1 MSCDW
6 VPVAGW
12 KDTPSSHSRSAP
24 HLPPAVM
31 AAPAAGSRAPRSGS
45 RLDRLHPSRSST
57 LCHESQPMYS
67 DTAHATCAT
76 VASPGATVPSISTYT
91 PCESGPTGSRN
102 VTAARGDERRQRQR
116 CPPARPG
123 DGGRVTLHT
132 VEERVETPG
141 VTGGERERGANQN
154 AVEKEAQVAAGAQR
168 EDGRT
173 KHVALTHRLP
183 GGGDDTAP
191 GAVQDTYSAR
201 AVAPEAD
208 CAVGCGRG
216 GAVGADGGLLP
227 SAPAG
232 QHGSLGLQLAQPHHA
247 KLDTAHRVQRVDL
260 QLQQAPVSA
269 RAVDGIPQQDD
280 GVAQP
285 GRLAQ
290 RAGPFV
296 GIGTS
301 GVPSVACGRAA
312 NERRVQASESAARLD
327 PVKHTMSWTT
337 ETGRDS
343 RLAPV
348 LGPAAGAVPPV
359 APLGPVAGSAPAA
372 AAQAGPTEGSLKA
385 GGVSAKAGLRAERA
399 AGPDGRPPTGGQ
411 MGSVSTSSGLD
422 AGDRACLRHAESLP
436 VTRTEVLCA
445 MA

>member
-1 MSCDW
+1 MIPHRGPSRTRTRPAPSHQKRTAPSGAAEAARSELMGDCS
-6 VPVAGW
+6 PPLRLASMAASACSLLSPT
-12 KDTPSSHSRSAP
+12 TPSWIPPTECSVSICSSSRPPCRREQWTGSPSRTMGLPSRAVLRSAP
-24 HLPPAVM
+24 VRLSYATTD
-31 AAPAAGSRAPRSGS
+31 AGHEPCAGA
-45 RLDRLHPSRSST
+45 DHTGNSS
-57 LCHESQPMYS
+57 
-67 DTAHATCAT
+67 
-76 VASPGATVPSISTYT
+76 VVPS
-91 PCESGPTGSRN
+91 
-102 VTAARGDERRQRQR
+102 Q
-116 CPPARPG
+116 
-123 DGGRVTLHT
+123 
-132 VEERVETPG
+132 
-141 VTGGERERGANQN
+141 
-154 AVEKEAQVAAGAQR
+154 
-168 EDGRT
+168 
-173 KHVALTHRLP
+173 
-183 GGGDDTAP
+183 
-191 GAVQDTYSAR
+191 
-201 AVAPEAD
+201 
-208 CAVGCGRG
+208 
-216 GAVGADGGLLP
+216 
-227 SAPAG
+227 
-232 QHGSLGLQLAQPHHA
+232 
-247 KLDTAHRVQRVDL
+247 
-260 QLQQAPVSA
+260 
-269 RAVDGIPQQDD
+269 
-280 GVAQP
+280 
-285 GRLAQ
+285 
-290 RAGPFV
+290 